1 MAEIGLNTEEDQ
13 EVAPQTQAVEMPPE
27 VQAVDETPKNE
38 GVAQGLVRD
47 PYRKGEGREIRRLF
61 QYRPDILGYTQEP
74 LTDITARDSEE
85 SPIIETDEL
94 TKTQE
99 DYLRKAK
106 RFFTLDR
113 KELAFPPDADIEQ
126 KYRILLRNEGGY
138 LPKMGE
144 DGYEVLDENQN
155 PIYFPLTTT
164 REYNRY
170 TTKYQPENLLE
181 SAQEVVRQ
189 GVSTVLGPTG
199 RGDLRSLDEK
209 LIKLGVTNQIAR
221 TMALR
226 GVATGQW
233 EEEAVLKGLQ
243 DLKIFALSIP
253 NYALKGANFFTT
265 EIIGNAMM
273 YMNLENAENVAENKK
288 WFSSIDEALDL
299 AGMLGVDD
307 TIEKMSGD
315 IYNPEVIEEILQPRG
330 IKQSMLYYAA
340 PEVAMYTVWGAY
352 KTIQAARRL
361 PGLKKYLNETYETD
375 TIVDAV
381 KKAKEAGVEPASLVR
396 GYIETFKE
404 KKVRDK
410 LGKELD
416 LAFGMLVRRPGETR
430 QEFLESEYGRISDQ
444 ITGTLEK
451 LRLAR
456 KANNTGAVKTL
467 QKNLVDLR
475 RQKMQFMH
483 GNMVPKYIKD
493 LAVEAGATVGATVA
507 VTQLAMEF
515 TDLSS
520 GGLMAAEV
528 GGALS
533 ASGYLPKPLLALV
546 PVVKRFNTKDLGYEA
561 YRGLGGVMDTLL
573 AVYNAKK
580 SEGFLNFNFDIDQF
594 AEDFKEIKLD
604 FKARKVLKLLAQ
616 QPSQFQTELIKGLQ
630 QHQSLKTGLI
640 ELSAKTGIEIDPDLM
655 ISNLSI
661 MSGMAELIDIS
672 RQLDEKIVATD
683 LKSIAGPIVEKREV
697 IAGQQELLT
706 ELAVQTQAL
715 LDIKLSANLDDSDP
729 IAILADQ
736 MRGFVLKQQQRI
748 RGDRD
753 LIREVQKK
761 FKDGL
766 VQSERVNFLATPESM
781 DETYELL
788 EDVYLDELEAITD
801 GLSDDVRGVVLNTAE
816 GLRTRLDDIKE
827 LKQENLEM
835 LTQLSRNLSPTEAVV
850 GRAGG
855 QFANVI
861 AYRRSLIDSDIASAY
876 MTFDTKHPDVHANVS
891 GQFDFFLG
899 FGDDVGVADTEK
911 MLEGAQA
918 LRGYKATPQTQKGFM
933 TLFNGAA
940 KRGIEAMNKRTGG
953 KFAEGIELMGLSD
966 APPIQQWMEIRKAL
980 KDPQFVKDM
989 GMDAKVAANFAD
1001 NMPMLVSTKEW
1012 RAVNKHLGRMI
1023 RRTDRDQQQKY
1034 FSMYDD
1040 WQRVGKST
1048 LDDGTPN
1055 TGAFMTNWMS
1065 GTPAI
1070 VGDEVYAEFR
1080 AIQEMYR
1087 QEVIN
1092 RYTVDNLI
1100 RKWDGSIT
1108 RKTKDAAPAPAFD
1121 IDTKQV
1127 IEPEEE
1133 VLQEFLQT
1141 FDQTDFQNK
1150 PHMWLNNLMA
1160 TTEKAIKARGLGSL
1174 GGDKLSGDLYET
1186 VMAPLGKVAGVWD
1199 QKSGRY
1205 LLLGASAKEGEEII
1219 PEVTKM
1225 MKVALTRHLQGILLG
1240 TVKSTLPVDAKG
1252 RLIFDPKLPLEYN
1265 KELFETYFNIP
1276 LYQRN
1281 ANGEIVPMLDEQGI
1295 PMKLLDEEE
1304 VYTSIDLN
1312 ALERNRLDLVDT
1324 FEEANK
1330 SVESLEDDII
1340 KQLEETDEFGRAK
1353 GVNAIVEEEIKVVN
1367 ELQQQFLDMRPDDT
1381 KSYLTEDAFQ
1391 ERIYDLLI
1399 NRDGAE
1405 DYDRIMA
1412 IMSERHDPKMVEHV
1426 MRKSLNDYINKKT
1439 QVYVGNKQLL
1449 RADGTTTKIPQY
1461 ESSASE
1467 ILKMIGAPGSKQR
1480 RRLETFLGEDNV
1492 DSWELVAEVIQKI
1505 DPPPSGAGID
1515 AHVSSMSL
1523 DSVLSRIYNINRGV
1537 VSVQWVAT
1545 ESIIRASRNHS
1556 GAMLRAMLKDKEVA
1570 KQILKII
1577 ETNKVPAYKTEPSW
1591 LRTLMTE
1598 VVMQEARNES
1608 AVTDPLASAFYGFT
1622 GVTPTSLQT
1631 YMERGYSPLELEL
1644 GQDLPRSS
1652 RPGVVSPYPEQEAR
1666 IAAEQAQ
1673 TQPQPEP
1680 EREKTQVERDFEAMG
1695 LSTKQFTKQDET
1707 P

>member
-1 MAEIGLNTEEDQ
+1 MAEIGLNTTDEEQ
-13 EVAPQTQAVEMPPE
+13 EVSPQTQAVEMPTP

-38 GVAQGLVRD
+38 GVIQGLARD

-61 QYRPDILGYTQEP
+61 QYRPDILGYTKEP
-74 LTDITARDSEE
+74 LTDITATDPDEPPR
-85 SPIIETDEL
+85 IETDVL

-99 DYLRKAK
+99 DYLGKAK

-113 KELAFPPDADIEQ
+113 KPLAFPKDADLEQ

-138 LPKMGE
+138 LPKMDE
-144 DGYEVLDENQN
+144 NGYEVLDENQN

-170 TTKYQPENLLE
+170 TTKYQPENIFE
-181 SAQEVVRQ
+181 SAGELVR
-189 GVSTVLGPTG
+189 GAVSTLTGPTG

-221 TMALR
+221 TLAMR
-226 GVATGQW
+226 GVATGRW
-233 EEEAVLKGLQ
+233 EEEAVMKGLQ

-253 NYALKGANFFTT
+253 NYAIKGASFFTT
-265 EIIGNAMM
+265 EIVGNTMM
-273 YMNLENAENVAENKK
+273 YLNVESPESVAETKA
-288 WFSSIDEALDL
+288 WFSSIDESIDL

-307 TIEKMSGD
+307 TIEKMSGE
-315 IYNPEVIEEILQPRG
+315 IYNPEVIEEVLQPRG
-330 IKQSMLYYAA
+330 IKQSLLYYAA
-340 PEVAMYTVWGAY
+340 PEVAMYAVWGAY

-375 TIVDAV
+375 TIVDAL
-381 KKAKEAGVEPASLVR
+381 KIANSQGVTPSAAITK
-396 GYIETFKE
+396 YIETFKE
-404 KKVRDK
+404 KKVREK

-416 LAFGMLVRRPGETR
+416 LAFGMLVRRPGEAR
-430 QEFLESEYGRISDQ
+430 QEFLSGEYDRISTQ

-451 LRLAR
+451 LRIAR
-456 KANNTGAVKTL
+456 KANNEEAVSSL

-475 RQKMQFMH
+475 RQKMQFLH

-515 TDLSS
+515 TDYTPGVAMS
-520 GGLMAAEV
+520 AEI

-533 ASGYLPKPLLALV
+533 ASTLPKPLLALM
-546 PVVKRFNTKDLGYEA
+546 PVLQRFNTKDLGYEA
-561 YRGLGGVMDTLL
+561 WRGLGGVADTLL

-580 SEGFLNFNFDIDQF
+580 SEGFLNFNFDVDQF
-594 AEDFKEIKLD
+594 AKDFKEIKLD
-604 FKARKVLKLLAQ
+604 FKARKALKILSQ
-616 QPSQFQTELIKGLQ
+616 QPSEFQTEVIRGLEK
-630 QHQSLKTGLI
+630 HQALRTRLI
-640 ELSAKTGIEIDPDLM
+640 ELSANTGIPIDPNLM

-683 LKSIAGPIVEKREV
+683 LASISGPIVEKREV

-715 LDIKLSANLDDSDP
+715 LDIKLTGNLDDSDP
-729 IAILADQ
+729 ISILADQ

-753 LIREVQKK
+753 LIREVQRT
-761 FKDGL
+761 FKEGL
-766 VQSERVNFLATPESM
+766 VQSERVNFLASPEAM
-781 DETYELL
+781 DESYVML
-788 EDVYLDELEAITD
+788 EDIYMDELDAITD
-801 GLSDDVRGVVLNTAE
+801 SLSDDVRGVVLNTAE
-816 GLRTRLDDIKE
+816 GLRTRLDTIKE
-827 LKQENLEM
+827 LKEENLNM
-835 LTQLSRNLSPTEAVV
+835 LMQLSRNLSPTEAVV

-855 QFANVI
+855 QFANI
-861 AYRRSLIDSDIASAY
+861 MAYRRSLIDSDISSAY
-876 MTFDTKHPDVHANVS
+876 MKFDTENTDIHANVA

-911 MLEGAQA
+911 MLEGAQK
-918 LRGYKATPQTQKGFM
+918 LRGYTFAPQTQKGFM

-980 KDPQFVKDM
+980 KDPAFVKDM
-989 GMDAKVAANFAD
+989 GMDAEKAANMAN
-1001 NMPMLVSTKEW
+1001 NMPMLVSTKDW

-1034 FSMYDD
+1034 FAMYED

-1055 TGAFMTNWMS
+1055 TGAFMKNWMQ

-1070 VGDEVYAEFR
+1070 VGNEVYAQFR
-1080 AIQEMYR
+1080 AIQDMYR

-1092 RYTVDNLI
+1092 RYTVDNMI
-1100 RKWDGSIT
+1100 RKWDGSLT
-1108 RKTKDAAPAPAFD
+1108 RKAKDAAPAPASD

-1127 IEPEEE
+1127 IDPEED

-1150 PHMWLNNLMA
+1150 PHMWLNTLMA
-1160 TTEKAIKARGLGSL
+1160 STQKAIKARGLGAL
-1174 GGDKLSGDLYET
+1174 GGDKLSGDLYEA
-1186 VMAPLGKVAGVWD
+1186 VMAPLGKIAGVWD
-1199 QKSGRY
+1199 QSSGRY

-1219 PEVTKM
+1219 PEVTQM
-1225 MKVALTRHLQGILLG
+1225 MKTALTRHLQGVLLG

-1252 RLIFDPKLPLEYN
+1252 RLVFDPTLPLEYN
-1265 KELFETYFNIP
+1265 KELFDTYFNIP

-1281 ANGEIVPMLDEQGI
+1281 ANGEIVPMLDDQGV

-1304 VYTSIDLN
+1304 VYAAIDLA

-1330 SVESLEDDII
+1330 TVENLEDDIV
-1340 KQLEETDEFGRAK
+1340 KQLDQTDEFGRAK
-1353 GVNAIVEEEIKVVN
+1353 GVDAIVKEEIKVIQ
-1367 ELQQQFLDMRPDDT
+1367 ELQYQFLGMRPDDT
-1381 KSYLTEDAFQ
+1381 KSFLTEDAFQ
-1391 ERIYDLLI
+1391 EQLYDLLI
-1399 NRDGAE
+1399 NREGAE

-1412 IMSERHDPKMVEHV
+1412 VMSERHDPEMIDHV
-1426 MRKSLNDYINKKT
+1426 IRKAINDHLNKKT
-1439 QVYVGNKQLL
+1439 QVYVGNKEIA
-1449 RADGTTTKIPQY
+1449 RADGTMTKLPQY

-1556 GAMLRAMLKDKEVA
+1556 GALLRSMLKDKEVA

-1577 ETNKVPAYKTEPSW
+1577 ETNKVPQYKTEPSW

-1608 AVTDPLASAFYGFT
+1608 SITDPLASAYYGFT
-1622 GVTPTSLQT
+1622 GVEPTSLQT

-1644 GQDLPRSS
+1644 GQDMPRES
-1652 RPGVVSPYPEQEAR
+1652 RPGFVSPYPEQEAR

-1680 EREKTQVERDFEAMG
+1680 ERQKTQVERDFEELG
-1695 LSTKQFTKQDET
+1695 LNTKQFTQEAT